1 MWLASPA
8 GTHWDVCLPVT
19 RHDVVYHLLLI
30 HELFAD
36 SALKINHAL
45 WSIAVEWKIY
55 FLFPLLLAGF
65 RRFGE
70 VTATVLAI
78 AAGYLAWVVCV
89 VFDVMNPGPWGA
101 SFYYVGLF
109 TLGMFAAVRSPR
121 PTRVSSDDTSARSD
135 RAWTTA
141 LVAASIGVVAVSV
154 RHVVPWQIRSLFVG
168 VWASVLFVALSRDLA
183 PSWLARLLTL
193 RPTVWLGREGLQHL
207 PRACAGARARLSARR
222 AHVGSV
228 DAVARTGDGRYV
240 ADRDRSR
247 RAAVLQA
254 RGGAV
259 PSPQPDARN
268 ARRNAWSTSR
278 DRAASNRNV
287 ADAST

>member
-8 GTHWDVCLPVT
+8 GTPWDVCLPVT

-193 RPTVWLGREGLQHL
+193 RPTVWLGRRGYSIYLVHAPVLELVYRHVVRTWA
-207 PRACAGARARLSARR
+207 PSTPWRAPVMVAMSLTATVLVAPPFFKLAEEPFHRLSRTLGTRGETHGRR
-222 AHVGSV
+222 REIAPR
-228 DAVARTGDGRYV
+228 RTG
-240 ADRDRSR
+240 
-247 RAAVLQA
+247 
-254 RGGAV
+254 
-259 PSPQPDARN
+259 
-268 ARRNAWSTSR
+268 T
-278 DRAASNRNV
+278 
-287 ADAST
+287 